1 MKWKIV
7 LFGGLGHYFALFV
20 LSMLT
25 AMVTHEGM
33 LKDLYQATAA
43 FWRPEL
49 RSDPPDMA
57 ALMPLWIGVGLV
69 GSLITAGIYDLF
81 RSALRGPG
89 WRRGLLFG
97 IALGVLYAAL
107 YAGMYGVFA
116 LPAFL
121 WLVWAVEGLV
131 LAAAAGAV
139 LGFIVD
145 RLD

>member
-1 MKWKIV
+1 MNWKIV
-7 LFGGLGHYFALFV
+7 LFGGLGHYFTLFV

-33 LKDLYQATAA
+33 LKELYQATAA

-57 ALMPLWIGVGLV
+57 ALMPMWIGLGLL
-69 GSLITAGIYDLF
+69 GSLVTAGVYDVF
-81 RSALRGPG
+81 RKALHGPG

-97 IALGVLYAAL
+97 ITLGLLYATL
-107 YAGMYGVFA
+107 YAGMYGVFD

-131 LAAAAGAV
+131 LAAGGAV
-139 LGFIVD
+139 LGLIVD
-145 RLD
+145 KLD